1 MELLIPGLI
10 LVALMV
16 YASTR
21 IKKTAAAAFEAETV
35 ETDDFIIQKPEGLLT
50 VLNGD
55 ERYAFESY
63 SKEFGGE
70 GAENF
75 RKATAYLRIIDS
87 ASIEQAVADLRDPD
101 DEPVS
106 DISEVIGDNRYRV
119 IEIKRVV
126 SGIEFRVFYKL
137 AAKAGKVY
145 EFQVTVISETTDE
158 FMRNIETMLNG
169 FEVK

>member
-87 ASIEQAVADLRDPD
+87 ASIDQAVADLRDPD

-106 DISEVIGDNRYRV
+106 DISEVIGDHRYRV

>member
-106 DISEVIGDNRYRV
+106 DIGEVIGDNRYRV

>member
-21 IKKTAAAAFEAETV
+21 IKKSAAAAFDAETI
-35 ETDDFIIQKPEGLLT
+35 ETEDFIINKPEGFLT

-55 ERYAFESY
+55 QRYAFESY

-75 RKATAYLRIIDS
+75 RKATACLRIIE
-87 ASIEQAVADLRDPD
+87 ASSIDRAVSDLKDPD
-101 DEPVS
+101 DEILT
-106 DISEVIGDNRYRV
+106 DTAEVIGDHHYRL
-119 IEIKRVV
+119 IELKRLV
-126 SGIEFRVFYKL
+126 SGVEFRVFYKL
-137 AAKAGKVY
+137 AAKAEKVF
-145 EFQVTVISETTDE
+145 EFQVTAISETTGE
-158 FMRNIETMLNG
+158 FMRNIESMIKD